1 MMFAIT
7 VPLLAAASLAV
18 AQHTPRD
25 AVATVEACQQVL
37 HRCMLE
43 GCEDADVVRACPMGG
58 LSERSLAIVRTEAVS
73 ARDRIESADQRAACA
88 EDFTAFWE
96 AAKARLDPDN
106 LLFGYPDGPDAPAPT
121 ELTQNTII
129 RAELDRAMTG
139 RLEAFV
145 NAETAWTCPI
155 PPWSPLAMLRG
166 QNLAFAEDHRLLE
179 RLSPVGEAPG
189 WANAAHYIY
198 VHADLWQ
205 PEQVR
210 ALETFEARV
219 ESGALSED
227 RNTALRNRVAGHQPL
242 YDDAD
247 LADDWPTRSD

>member
-1 MMFAIT
+1 
-7 VPLLAAASLAV
+7 
-18 AQHTPRD
+18 
-25 AVATVEACQQVL
+25 
-37 HRCMLE
+37 
-43 GCEDADVVRACPMGG
+43 
-58 LSERSLAIVRTEAVS
+58 
-73 ARDRIESADQRAACA
+73 
-88 EDFTAFWE
+88 
-96 AAKARLDPDN
+96 
-106 LLFGYPDGPDAPAPT
+106 
-121 ELTQNTII
+121 
-129 RAELDRAMTG
+129 MTG